1 MNFFGRARDTGGAGR
16 SRMTAEARKGGRAM
30 RASHDSVL
38 AGVAAVSKM
47 PTARKNA
54 AVMVAQMSHQMGG
67 AGAC

>member
-1 MNFFGRARDTGGAGR
+1 
-16 SRMTAEARKGGRAM
+16 MTAEARKGGRAM

-38 AGVAAVSKM
+38 ARVVAVSKM

>member
-1 MNFFGRARDTGGAGR
+1 VPVTLAEQAEK
-16 SRMTAEARKGGRAM
+16 RMTAEARKGGRAM

-54 AVMVAQMSHQMGG
+54 AVMAAQMSHQMGG